1 MDNLTFKIFEKIEN
15 LAPVEAPGPR
25 SEKNQFGSPT
35 DQSTRHLTFNYLIH
49 QYTQTNTGSSVSV
62 MLGSLIE

>member
-35 DQSTRHLTFNYLIH
+35 DQKAI
-49 QYTQTNTGSSVSV
+49 
-62 MLGSLIE
+62 

>member
-1 MDNLTFKIFEKIEN
+1 MDNLTFKNFEKIEN

-35 DQSTRHLTFNYLIH
+35 DKLENALYKRYL
-49 QYTQTNTGSSVSV
+49 Q
-62 MLGSLIE
+62 MLVTSRDVT